1 MSDVVEPGTLYVVAT
16 PIGHLDDLTPR
27 AAAVLGA
34 ADVVASEDTRR
45 TGRLLQHLGLKRP
58 QISYHDHNAQRRV
71 PELIARLQAGDS
83 VALASDAGTPT
94 VSDPGFR
101 LVRAAREAGV
111 PVVPIPGASAVVAAL
126 SAAGLPTDRF
136 HFLGFL
142 PDKPG
147 KARRRLDEVAP
158 LRCTVALYVS
168 PFKIGKTLGW
178 ALEAL
183 GDREACVCRELTKR
197 HETFD
202 RGTLSELSER
212 YAGAKVKGEIT
223 LLIAPPPR
231 GG

>member
-1 MSDVVEPGTLYVVAT
+1 MSEVQPGTLYVVAT
-16 PIGHLDDLTPR
+16 PIGNLDDLSPR

-34 ADVVASEDTRR
+34 VDVIASEDTRR

-58 QISYHDHNAQRRV
+58 QISYHDHNARRRV
-71 PELIARLQAGDS
+71 PDLVARLQSGQS

-101 LVRAAREAGV
+101 LGRAAREESI
-111 PVVPIPGASAVVAAL
+111 PVVPIPGPSAVITAL

-142 PDKPG
+142 PDRPG
-147 KARRRLDEVAP
+147 KARKLLAEVAP
-158 LRCTVALYVS
+158 LRCTLALYVS
-168 PFKIGKTLGW
+168 PYKVGRTLAL

-183 GDREACVCRELTKR
+183 GDREACLCRELTKL

-202 RGTLSELSER
+202 RGALSELVER
-212 YAGAKVKGEIT
+212 YEGVKVRGEIT
-223 LLIAPPPR
+223 LLIGPPPKT
-231 GG
+231 G